1 MHISCWVNLLLVQ
14 NKTSPKE
21 NQKLYSFVNVTYRN
35 LGTKPQRRHRGSR
48 QRLRNIENATK
59 NFESI
64 KKQQQENQDAG
75 GVPRA
80 FFMLGLF
87 PIVATAGVVFV
98 RDDLREDFKKR
109 CGWN

>member
-1 MHISCWVNLLLVQ
+1 MYSFA
-14 NKTSPKE
+14 NKTTCRS
-21 NQKLYSFVNVTYRN
+21 
-35 LGTKPQRRHRGSR
+35 LGTKPQRRQRGSR

-64 KKQQQENQDAG
+64 KIQQQENQDAG

-109 CGWN
+109 WGWS

>member
-1 MHISCWVNLLLVQ
+1 M
-14 NKTSPKE
+14 
-21 NQKLYSFVNVTYRN
+21 
-35 LGTKPQRRHRGSR
+35 
-48 QRLRNIENATK
+48 
-59 NFESI
+59 

-109 CGWN
+109 WGWN